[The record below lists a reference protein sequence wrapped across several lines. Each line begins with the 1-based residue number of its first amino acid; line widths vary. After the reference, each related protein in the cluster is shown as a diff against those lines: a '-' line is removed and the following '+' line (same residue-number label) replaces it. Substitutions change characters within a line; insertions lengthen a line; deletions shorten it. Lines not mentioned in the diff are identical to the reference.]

1 MSHVQTAELLE
12 EIPDDESA
20 HLEVLEEDSM
30 TVEVGRYPA
39 GESAAKNPHTEDEI
53 YVIISGSGTA
63 RVGDETYSIEAG
75 DVVFVEQGT
84 EHDFFDIEED
94 ITALIVFAESDNPA
108 SYSIR
113 EDAELTP
120 SAEQ

>member
-1 MSHVQTAELLE
+1 MSHVNTAELLE
-12 EIPDDESA
+12 EIPDDESR

-39 GESAAKNPHTEDEI
+39 GETAGKNPHTEDEI
-53 YVIISGSGTA
+53 YYIVSGSGTA
-63 RVGDETYSIEAG
+63 RIGDETHSIEAG

-94 ITALIVFAESDNPA
+94 ITVLIIFAESANPA

-113 EDAELTP
+113 EDTELEP